1 MPTPVSAQSPQFRM
15 PSDAVHGRSKAKM
28 KTLIIATRSAA
39 AHTGHGCPKTSRY
52 CGLNRRA
59 IARDS
64 TGRPRPELQ
73 NNLAQATPVVA
84 KRVKGWAREGALEAP
99 SNFISK
105 RIDQPPSAP
114 PLLTSAINSRL
125 HDVQAG
131 HHLVHRLHQLVHVV
145 DGSTQRFG
153 DRRLLAPE
161 VVVLATESAE
171 LELDLVKLPAHGRD
185 LLAHPVALRV
195 AGGRSLAEP
204 LVVVEDTVHDASEEV
219 LAFLDPALHLLP
231 RANRAGPRHV
241 HPQASS
247 SRVGR
252 PSRRPRGLPCAPQT
266 TIRSRL
272 SRTAA
277 SVGQHSEIPMVG
289 EAPTGSPGKQRS
301 SGDSDELARGQL
313 GKKSIRAQSKR
324 PWSDVSST
332 QCVCFSFSVFTSL
345 ITFSARNAG
354 TSS

>member
-1 MPTPVSAQSPQFRM
+1 MRSGRRTTPTPVSAQSPQFRM
-15 PSDAVHGRSKAKM
+15 PSDAVHGRSNAKR
-28 KTLIIATRSAA
+28 KTLTIATRSAA

-52 CGLNRRA
+52 CGLNRQA

-64 TGRPRPELQ
+64 TGRPRRASRTTAQKSRARRAVADRAMGRFGGGPGGPLQ
-73 NNLAQATPVVA
+73 FHS
-84 KRVKGWAREGALEAP
+84 REDSG
-99 SNFISK
+99 
-105 RIDQPPSAP
+105 PPSQLNNQSP
-114 PLLTSAINSRL
+114 WISLRVLLHLLISAFNSRL
-125 HDVQAG
+125 DDVQAR

-171 LELDLVKLPAHGRD
+171 LELDLVEFPAHARD

-204 LVVVEDTVHDASEEV
+204 LVVVEDTGNDASEEI

-231 RANRAGPRHV
+231 RADRAGPRHV

-266 TIRSRL
+266 TTRSRL

-277 SVGQHSEIPMVG
+277 SVGQHSEIPMS
-289 EAPTGSPGKQRS
+289 AKRRR
-301 SGDSDELARGQL
+301 AHL
-313 GKKSIRAQSKR
+313 GNNGPAKTA
-324 PWSDVSST
+324 
-332 QCVCFSFSVFTSL
+332 TS
-345 ITFSARNAG
+345 
-354 TSS
+354 